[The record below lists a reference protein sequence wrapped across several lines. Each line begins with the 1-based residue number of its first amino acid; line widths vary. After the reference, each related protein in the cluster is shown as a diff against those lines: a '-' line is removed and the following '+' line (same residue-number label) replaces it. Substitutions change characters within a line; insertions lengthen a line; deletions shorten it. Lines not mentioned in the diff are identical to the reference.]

1 MEVLLWSEVI
11 FVEERLR
18 ILKMVEE
25 KKITAEEAAELLKA
39 LEVEEEVE
47 VRKIPRKFRWLK
59 IKVTD
64 INTNK
69 AKVNLSIPYSLVA
82 WGMRIAGKFTPR
94 DIVESHGI
102 DFEGLLKA
110 LEEGETGKII
120 DVYDEEDG
128 EHVEISLE

>member
-94 DIVESHGI
+94 EIVESHGI

-110 LEEGETGKII
+110 LEEGETGKIV

>member
-1 MEVLLWSEVI
+1 MEEK
-11 FVEERLR
+11 LR

-25 KKITAEEAAELLKA
+25 KKITAEEAAELLRA
-39 LEVEEEVE
+39 LEEDEEVE
-47 VRKIPRKFRWLK
+47 IKRTPKKFRWLK

-64 INTNK
+64 TTNNRV
-69 AKVNLSIPYSLVA
+69 KVNLSIPYSLVA

-94 DIVESHGI
+94 EIVENHGI
-102 DFEGLLKA
+102 DFEQLLKA

>member
-1 MEVLLWSEVI
+1 M
-11 FVEERLR
+11 EERLK

-39 LEVEEEVE
+39 LEVEEEKEIKRV
-47 VRKIPRKFRWLK
+47 PRRFRWLK

-69 AKVNLSIPYSLVA
+69 VKVNLSIPYSLLA
-82 WGMRIAGKFTPR
+82 WGMRIAGKFTPS
-94 DIVESHGI
+94 DILEEHGI
-102 DFEGLLKA
+102 KFEELLKA
-110 LEEGETGKII
+110 IEGGETGKII

>member
-1 MEVLLWSEVI
+1 M
-11 FVEERLR
+11 EERLR

-39 LEVEEEVE
+39 LEMEEEREIKRV
-47 VRKIPRKFRWLK
+47 PRRFRWLK

-64 INTNK
+64 TNTNK
-69 AKVNLSIPYSLVA
+69 VKVNLSIPYSLLS
-82 WGMRIAGKFTPR
+82 WGMRIAGRFTPS
-94 DIVESHGI
+94 DLLEEHGI
-102 DFEGLLKA
+102 DFNDLLKA
-110 LEEGETGKII
+110 IEEGETGKIV

>member
-1 MEVLLWSEVI
+1 MV
-11 FVEERLR
+11 FVEEKLR

-25 KKITAEEAAELLKA
+25 KKITAEEAAELLRA
-39 LEVEEEVE
+39 LEEDEEVE
-47 VRKIPRKFRWLK
+47 IKRTPKKFRWLK

-64 INTNK
+64 TTNNRV
-69 AKVNLSIPYSLVA
+69 KVNLSIPYSLVA

-94 DIVESHGI
+94 EIVENHGI
-102 DFEGLLKA
+102 DFEQLLKA

>member
-110 LEEGETGKII
+110 LEEGETGKIV
-120 DVYDEEDG
+120 DVYDKEDG

>member
-1 MEVLLWSEVI
+1 M
-11 FVEERLR
+11 R

-110 LEEGETGKII
+110 IEEGETGKII

>member
-1 MEVLLWSEVI
+1 M
-11 FVEERLR
+11 EERLR

-39 LEVEEEVE
+39 LEVEEEKEIRRV
-47 VRKIPRKFRWLK
+47 PRRIRWLK

-64 INTNK
+64 IKTDK
-69 AKVNLSIPYSLVA
+69 VKVNLSIPFSLLS
-82 WGMRIAGKFTPR
+82 WGMRIAGRFAPA
-94 DIVESHGI
+94 DLLEEHGI
-102 DFEGLLKA
+102 NFNDLLKA
-110 LEEGETGKII
+110 IEDGETGKII

>member
-110 LEEGETGKII
+110 IEEGETGKII